1 MKIVTKDNFHRD
13 VFLERV
19 VVPQVDKVWGEAIV
33 DALNEK
39 YWTEHSEEFFALVA
53 DDYEPYDGYK
63 EMYGE

>member
-1 MKIVTKDNFHRD
+1 MKIVTKDNFDRD

-19 VVPQVDKVWGEAIV
+19 VVPQVDKAWGETIV

-39 YWTEHSEEFFALVA
+39 YWTTNSEEYFALVE
-53 DDYEPYDGYK
+53 DDYVPYDGYK